1 MVKCECLEKKY
12 VLVKKEWWVVLVGI
26 IIGVVSGLVCAF
38 VKYCFNENK
47 KINQE
52 FLNKI
57 SKN

>member
-1 MVKCECLEKKY
+1 MLG
-12 VLVKKEWWVVLVGI
+12 GI

>member
-1 MVKCECLEKKY
+1 MQVPRKEKYIKG
-12 VLVKKEWWVVLVGI
+12 VMIMLGGI

>member
-1 MVKCECLEKKY
+1 MLG
-12 VLVKKEWWVVLVGI
+12 GI
-26 IIGVVSGLVCAF
+26 IIGIVSGLVCAF

-57 SKN
+57 SEN